1 MLFAELTA
9 AENALEDARKVY
21 ESKVI
26 ATDEAASKSQGL
38 ASFITEE
45 REALAAY
52 LAAEVKL
59 DRVKGLH
66 ERNNVGGVVS
76 VTYKSETG
84 AEKTFYINYN
94 NYDVVFEANGKMY
107 TIGAMDFV
115 EESALVGETPN
126 VKSSTSVDAYIASG
140 ASIVANFTSA
150 NDALN
155 DAIASGSQFATDRA
169 LTKVKSILVDA
180 TITAAGEVAKV
191 ENASGGFIY
200 INYTSG
206 NVIVKISDTRYELI
220 SAQSYLIVE

>member
-1 MLFAELTA
+1 
-9 AENALEDARKVY
+9 
-21 ESKVI
+21 
-26 ATDEAASKSQGL
+26 
-38 ASFITEE
+38 
-45 REALAAY
+45 
-52 LAAEVKL
+52 
-59 DRVKGLH
+59 
-66 ERNNVGGVVS
+66 
-76 VTYKSETG
+76 
-84 AEKTFYINYN
+84 
-94 NYDVVFEANGKMY
+94 MY

-126 VKSSTSVDAYIASG
+126 VKSSTSVDAYVASG

-169 LTKVKSILVDA
+169 LTKVKSILADA